1 METMDKYKI
10 LESIEDVIRI
20 LDAAPIK
27 PDLVPETNIAQLTN
41 RVPIAHLAIERG
53 LKSLIREGGRSI
65 DHTHKLH
72 KLYRILSDC
81 DKVSADFLGMAFDD
95 AVEFFGYKVN
105 AKGFGH
111 FRSLDSY
118 LSSVGS
124 ESVFKTLRYWA
135 IGEIPQREQPIPFIP
150 LSMHREI
157 LCALSCL
164 FLRNSRQTVSARVES
179 AVASK
184 VTEIREFSDIQ
195 NVSLW
200 NESVARYGDWLTR
213 NHGAFRNA
221 LKKAYRNDFVS
232 ESEDKF
238 WSMNLRGA
246 CDELQRSKDPAVKY
260 YVNTLSHLP
269 KGSQTRIPGVTPR
282 VDWNDTMTKG
292 TVMTPAGKDLGF
304 IEQYADGAWGIIP
317 SEAGLVQVA
326 HIAEALSDA
335 KLYLVNRL
343 TSNVKVTVNGM
354 SNQVRI
360 VEEPHLPADSE
371 WTSVVRLSDET
382 TIKLELWD
390 SRHGLQ
396 SGDEVSFEFQPKR
409 SGLMRLYRGSVTQVE
424 DQMVTLLGC
433 VTYT

>member
-72 KLYRILSDC
+72 KLYRTLSDC

-157 LCALSCL
+157 LCALRCL
-164 FLRNSRQTVSARVES
+164 FLPNYRDTVSARVER
-179 AVASK
+179 K
-184 VTEIREFSDIQ
+184 VTSKLMENREFSDTQ
-195 NVSLW
+195 DEKLR
-200 NESVARYGDWLTR
+200 NEAIARYRNWLAR
-213 NHGAFRNA
+213 NHGTFRNA
-221 LKKAYRNDFVS
+221 LKKAFRNNLVT

-260 YVNTLSHLP
+260 FVNTLSYLP
-269 KGSQTRIPGVTPR
+269 KGSQSRIPGATPR
-282 VDWNDTMTKG
+282 VDWNTTMNKG
-292 TVMTPAGKDLGF
+292 IVLTPAGKDLGF
-304 IEQYADGAWGIIP
+304 IMQYADGAWGIIP
-317 SEAGLVQVA
+317 SEAGQVQEA
-326 HIAEALSDA
+326 DIAECLADA
-335 KLYLVNRL
+335 KHYLVNRL
-343 TSNVKVTVNGM
+343 TSKVTVTVNGIAREL
-354 SNQVRI
+354 RI
-360 VEEPHLPADSE
+360 VGEPHLPKDSE
-371 WTSVVRLSDET
+371 WTAD
-382 TIKLELWD
+382 
-390 SRHGLQ
+390 
-396 SGDEVSFEFQPKR
+396 
-409 SGLMRLYRGSVTQVE
+409 VE
-424 DQMVTLLGC
+424 DPKDFFSRTEHD
-433 VTYT
+433 